1 MSAPAPLR
9 TEVETRAPFRAL
21 LRRRA
26 AVLTAFAVGALVAGL
41 LVRRPW
47 REAPA
52 AETPTAAVPA
62 AAAVEAPPTYE
73 YRNQAG
79 GGAANTGNANEI

>member
-9 TEVETRAPFRAL
+9 TEVETRAPLRAL

-26 AVLTAFAVGALVAGL
+26 AILAAFAIGALVAGL
-41 LVRRPW
+41 VVRRPW

-52 AETPTAAVPA
+52 AGTPTAAVPA
-62 AAAVEAPPTYE
+62 ATAVEAPPTYE

-79 GGAANTGNANEI
+79 GGAGNTGNADL